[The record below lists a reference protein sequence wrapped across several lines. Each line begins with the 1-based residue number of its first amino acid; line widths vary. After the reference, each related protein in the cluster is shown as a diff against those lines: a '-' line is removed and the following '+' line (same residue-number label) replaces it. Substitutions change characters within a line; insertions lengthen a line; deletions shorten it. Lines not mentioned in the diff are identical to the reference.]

1 LTLPPFKGTPGI
13 IPDASPYLRGATYA
27 RRTAPMTVRS
37 TAKSPRGGGRCL
49 SAAQRYK
56 PLRWLCSK
64 GSSGVTTPAG
74 QTYRGSSPPLA
85 EEKPLAAAVL
95 VAMGGFFVVLEALLV
110 VENTPSDTWYVA
122 FTGLFLFVMALL
134 VRHEPHHHV
143 ANGAMVLVVVFMSL
157 FFGYGGFYVGALL
170 AAAGGILAIAWAP
183 RPITAPVQV
192 RR

>member
-1 LTLPPFKGTPGI
+1 
-13 IPDASPYLRGATYA
+13 
-27 RRTAPMTVRS
+27 M
-37 TAKSPRGGGRCL
+37 GGRCL

-56 PLRWLCSK
+56 PLGWLCSK